1 MKHAIEMASFGMIYP
16 PIFMKVNT
24 GVQAILRSCFRKL
37 RGCNNGTCIIGGRDL
52 YSMALKWP
60 HVA

>member
-16 PIFMKVNT
+16 SIFMKIST

-37 RGCNNGTCIIGGRDL
+37 RGRNIDIIGGRDL
-52 YSMALKWP
+52 CTMALKWP
-60 HVA
+60 QVA